1 MSKQIQVPISDE
13 EYKYLKEIKETQ
25 NKPFPQ

>member
-1 MSKQIQVPISDE
+1 MSKQIQVLLSDE
-13 EYKYLKEIKETQ
+13 KCEYLKEIKETQ